1 MGHDHVD
8 QCNMLNIHLYMH
20 TYSLQPGW
28 FSLYSLFSLKISIPL
43 NLSSSFY
50 ILEQLNFFLYD
61 LIIHIKNKSADAAFC
76 GCHIWLDTSSFFF
89 ITIHHN
95 FTGMYHEYFRIVWFD
110 SSKIIQLTVKT
121 HLWSRTHSLKQQ
133 VVKEIVRT
141 CMMLTASRFD
151 SNYNWHHLIINYL
164 KSTK

>member
-76 GCHIWLDTSSFFF
+76 GCHIWLDTSKVFFSLQF
-89 ITIHHN
+89 ITISMACTLN
-95 FTGMYHEYFRIVWFD
+95 ISELFDLILQKLYNLLSKRIYDLTPIHLNSRLWKKLLEHVW
-110 SSKIIQLTVKT
+110 
-121 HLWSRTHSLKQQ
+121 
-133 VVKEIVRT
+133 
-141 CMMLTASRFD
+141 C
-151 SNYNWHHLIINYL
+151 
-164 KSTK
+164 

>member
-28 FSLYSLFSLKISIPL
+28 FSLYSLFSLKISIPH

-76 GCHIWLDTSSFFF
+76 GCHIWLDTSKVFFSLQF
-89 ITIHHN
+89 ITISMACTLN
-95 FTGMYHEYFRIVWFD
+95 ISELFD
-110 SSKIIQLTVKT
+110 LILQKLYNLLSKCIYDLAPI
-121 HLWSRTHSLKQQ
+121 HLNSRLWKKLLEHAW
-133 VVKEIVRT
+133 
-141 CMMLTASRFD
+141 C
-151 SNYNWHHLIINYL
+151 
-164 KSTK
+164 